1 MAYIMD
7 LTIVMHRLFTID
19 VSEEHVISVLDSY
32 VKSGELA
39 QVHNNIC
46 QFVNSGSLR
55 RFGEDNVLKEI
66 INLIEKHRA
75 NSK

>member
-1 MAYIMD
+1 MAYIVD
-7 LTIVMHRLFTID
+7 LTIVMHRLFTAE
-19 VSEEHVISVLDSY
+19 VSEEHVVSVLDSY

-39 QVHNNIC
+39 QVHRDIC

-55 RFGEDNVLKEI
+55 RFGEDNVLKET
-66 INLIEKHRA
+66 INLIEKHRD